1 MFRRLFEKVVLNS
14 NRSRPNGARDEQRL
28 EIGEIESLESREM
41 LAGDVEVFVNFA
53 GDVRVVGDAASN
65 DICVFRTPGRLLH
78 IHGNDNTTITH
89 EGNTSRE
96 IFLDVFDNTGSIRRN
111 LTIDMN
117 AGNDVVSMADL
128 GINGN
133 LKVQLDQG
141 SDLFD
146 MRTSFVG
153 NNVVVNGGGG
163 RYADYLSIES
173 VSMLGNLKMNAGA
186 SALFSDTMRLGSVLV
201 AGNSTLVGS
210 ANGHQVLIDGVV
222 VLGDS
227 RISTGQGDDSVDVTS
242 FEVEKAS
249 SISTGSGHDL
259 IELGALKTVG
269 DFRVSAGSGN
279 DVMRFVENDGLNS
292 EFLGAVRYSGGS
304 GIDELA
310 LRGDTIYASFGSP
323 VMSQFEFVMAIF
335 GVE

>member
-1 MFRRLFEKVVLNS
+1 MFRRLFEKAVLSS

-28 EIGEIESLESREM
+28 EIGEIESLEPREM
-41 LAGDVEVFVNFA
+41 LAGDVDVFVSSA

-65 DICVFRTPGRLLH
+65 EIGVFRTPGRLLH
-78 IHGNDNTTITH
+78 IRGNDNTTITH
-89 EGNTSRE
+89 EGNTSSE
-96 IFLDVFDNTGSIRRN
+96 IFLDVFDNAGSIRRN

-117 AGNDVVSMADL
+117 AGDDVVSLADV

-133 LKVQLDQG
+133 LKVQLGQG

-163 RYADYLSIES
+163 QYADYLSMES
-173 VSMLGNLKMNAGA
+173 VSVIGNLKMNAGA
-186 SALFSDTMRLGSVLV
+186 SALFSDTMRLRSVLV

-222 VLGDS
+222 ILGNS
-227 RISTGQGDDSVDVTS
+227 RISTGQGGDSVNITS

-259 IELGALKTVG
+259 IEVGALTTVG

-279 DVMRFVENDGLNS
+279 DVVRFVENDGLNS
-292 EFLGAVRYSGGS
+292 EFHGSVRYNGGS
-304 GIDELA
+304 GIDELT
-310 LRGDTIYASFGSP
+310 LRGDTFYAHLGSP
-323 VMSQFEFVMAIF
+323 VMSQFEFVSAIL
-335 GVE
+335 